1 MGTYDGM
8 DVVSIISATSQNW
21 TVAVL
26 ITNWIQYPTQT
37 RTKVFIQ
44 VLKCKAQFS
53 GYQQSTNQRN

>member
-1 MGTYDGM
+1 MMGWILALFKPPHKTEPF
-8 DVVSIISATSQNW
+8 
-21 TVAVL
+21 VL